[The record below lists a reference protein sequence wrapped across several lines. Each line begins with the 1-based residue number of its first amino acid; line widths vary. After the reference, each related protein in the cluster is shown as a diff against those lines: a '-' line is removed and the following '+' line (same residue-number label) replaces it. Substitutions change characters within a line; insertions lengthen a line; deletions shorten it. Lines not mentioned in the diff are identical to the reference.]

1 MRPTFIHVLT
11 GVLLGTALAGLLN
24 VPGRVVA
31 HQESIPPVHSPH
43 ATKPMR
49 EPVVRV
55 SPDLERS
62 LTAKPAK
69 PARPRPVT
77 RVVLKPVPVR
87 TGAPPPPAVSDPAPP
102 GKPKP
107 KPQPAVPPPAPAP
120 APAPAPPPAPAPAPA
135 PVSPPRVVLETP
147 PEDDDGDGK
156 SKKSKKAKKAK
167 KEKKKHGGDQEDN
180 PGHDDDGGDRKDKR
194 GHDDDD

>member
-31 HQESIPPVHSPH
+31 HQESIPPVHSLH
-43 ATKPMR
+43 TAKPMR

-87 TGAPPPPAVSDPAPP
+87 TVAPPPPPPVSDPAP
-102 GKPKP
+102 PKP